1 MFLQHFLVLFY
12 VFIAATAGIVPLI
25 NTASLAARQDS
36 LSDEQTA
43 MDNLDA
49 NTFVL
54 SANDPQEPQARYR
67 EYTLQQDL
75 LACNKQYGVD
85 PTPIASQS
93 SIGTTPLKDVR
104 FTQCQQALVEC
115 AQKALDEHKLS
126 SESWPLADPL
136 ERPVLRTNMLE
147 RGMVKC
153 LRVAASDTKKV
164 FTLSDMTEKE
174 FEVYGTVAMCN
185 KHLVL
190 CFEDISGLYDDKVA
204 EWDEDHPQ

>member
-25 NTASLAARQDS
+25 NTASLQTANAASEAHASAATFVPVAARQDS

-153 LRVAASDTKKV
+153 LRVAASDTKSSR
-164 FTLSDMTEKE
+164 FPT
-174 FEVYGTVAMCN
+174 
-185 KHLVL
+185 
-190 CFEDISGLYDDKVA
+190 
-204 EWDEDHPQ
+204 